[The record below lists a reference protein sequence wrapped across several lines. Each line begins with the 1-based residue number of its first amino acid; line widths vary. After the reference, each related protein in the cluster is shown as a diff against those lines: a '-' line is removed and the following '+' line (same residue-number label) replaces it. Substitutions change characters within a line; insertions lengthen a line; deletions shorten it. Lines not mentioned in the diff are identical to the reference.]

1 MAAARKITY
10 PALIRRAFSLF
21 LRTAGCTFY
30 QKQVLIQ
37 QQYDS
42 STLPYRR
49 GDIVDA
55 KGTRLATSEKVYNLV
70 IDAKVMNT
78 NRSEY
83 RYNIPPARII
93 PGCPR
98 W

>member
-1 MAAARKITY
+1 MEKQNNNKFSIKMQKKLVVLFIFVML
-10 PALIRRAFSLF
+10 ALSILIVRIIML
-21 LRTAGCTFY
+21 TFESGTLY

-55 KGTRLATSEKVYNLV
+55 KEPGL
-70 IDAKVMNT
+70 
-78 NRSEY
+78 
-83 RYNIPPARII
+83 PPVKRCIT
-93 PGCPR
+93 

>member
-1 MAAARKITY
+1 MEKQNNNKFSIKMQKKLVVLFIFVML
-10 PALIRRAFSLF
+10 ALSILIVRIIML
-21 LRTAGCTFY
+21 TFESGTLY

-55 KGTRLATSEKVYNLV
+55 KGTRLATSEIGRAHV
-70 IDAKVMNT
+70 
-78 NRSEY
+78 
-83 RYNIPPARII
+83 
-93 PGCPR
+93 
-98 W
+98 